1 MKFNFKNFIIFI
13 LLFIV
18 EIVIAQTSGFIR
30 HTFGDLIVVI
40 LLYYLVKSFIRISS
54 KKLGILV
61 LAFSFIIEILQY
73 INFIKILGLESSRV
87 ANLILGNT
95 FSFSDLIAYT
105 LGIITVLII
114 EKKSI
119 RIRNL
124 I

>member
-1 MKFNFKNFIIFI
+1 M

-30 HTFGDLIVVI
+30 HTFGDFIVVI

>member
-30 HTFGDLIVVI
+30 HTFGDFIVVI
-40 LLYYLVKSFIRISS
+40 LLYYLVKSFINIPP
-54 KKLGILV
+54 KKLGISV
-61 LAFSFIIEILQY
+61 LAFSFTIEIVQY
-73 INFIKILGLESSRV
+73 FNFLKMLGLESSKI

-114 EKKSI
+114 EKKS
-119 RIRNL
+119 NNKD
-124 I
+124 